1 MPLIIVFNLRLSEE
15 FANTERQNTGL
26 TNMMFETSFVETM
39 VKSLLGANNE
49 NENGKI
55 ITVFFSVSVSQGA
68 KGTTMLIKIANC
80 KMKPIRHFFL
90 PILI

>member
-49 NENGKI
+49 NGKI
-55 ITVFFSVSVSQGA
+55 ITVFFCFSISRSERYDNA
-68 KGTTMLIKIANC
+68 
-80 KMKPIRHFFL
+80 H
-90 PILI
+90 